1 MKKNYTVMFLMLFSA
16 SITGGVAAKGL
27 FDYSTIAGW
36 GLGILFLLCA
46 AYFAD
51 KNQKTSESQ

>member
-16 SITGGVAAKGL
+16 SITGGIAAKNL
-27 FDYSTIAGW
+27 FDYSAIAGW

-46 AYFAD
+46 AYFAGENE
-51 KNQKTSESQ
+51 KNRKSQ